1 MQRISK
7 VDSIGF
13 RLVGQKFFNLHYHAK
28 SFMPMSLKD
37 SLIHWR
43 PLQAITTRRFL
54 LARTNQF
61 KHIKIIYC
69 HKNLVT
75 KKLDAETSQSR
86 ICWLRASCTKY
97 FSFSWC
103 NECIWIHKIFHGS
116 KRFID
121 SCRPFKVMSTR
132 CNSYLYAQIFSSTS
146 NNIAAVYFHYTLVKP
161 SVLSFNFSAILLE
174 MLQKARYSDFV
185 VQSILLASGELDIK
199 FSFH

>member
-1 MQRISK
+1 MAQ
-7 VDSIGF
+7 
-13 RLVGQKFFNLHYHAK
+13 
-28 SFMPMSLKD
+28 KD
-37 SLIHWR
+37 SLIHLR
-43 PLQAITTRRFL
+43 PLQVIYTRRFL

-121 SCRPFKVMSTR
+121 SCRSFKVMSTR

-146 NNIAAVYFHYTLVKP
+146 NNITAVYFHYTLVKP

-174 MLQKARYSDFV
+174 MLLCSTVDSTGFRRVGHK
-185 VQSILLASGELDIK
+185 I
-199 FSFH
+199 FHFINHATKICCLKMFHAHRSKTFIDSLGTTSAFRP